1 MREYADR
8 VNKGDADFSMLA
20 RLYSDDIETAKR
32 GGELGFMGR
41 GELVPEFNTAFSLQE
56 PGKVSR
62 VVETEYG
69 FHIIQLVERRGD
81 RVNCRHILLRPHV
94 APEIKMAAMER
105 LDSIANV
112 IRNGKMSFEDA
123 ALEFSADKE
132 TRMNGGTMT
141 NAITGTSKFEYQ
153 NLPQEVAKSVY
164 NLNIGEISE
173 PFP

>member
-1 MREYADR
+1 
-8 VNKGDADFSMLA
+8 
-20 RLYSDDIETAKR
+20 
-32 GGELGFMGR
+32 
-41 GELVPEFNTAFSLQE
+41 
-56 PGKVSR
+56 
-62 VVETEYG
+62 
-69 FHIIQLVERRGD
+69 
-81 RVNCRHILLRPHV
+81 LLRPHV

-123 ALEFSADKE
+123 ALEFSTDKE

-173 PFP
+173 PFSMINEQLGKEVYVIAQVKSKTPNHKANLSDDYQELKMLCEAKKREEILETWIENKQKETYIYIFPEWRNCEFHYKNWIK